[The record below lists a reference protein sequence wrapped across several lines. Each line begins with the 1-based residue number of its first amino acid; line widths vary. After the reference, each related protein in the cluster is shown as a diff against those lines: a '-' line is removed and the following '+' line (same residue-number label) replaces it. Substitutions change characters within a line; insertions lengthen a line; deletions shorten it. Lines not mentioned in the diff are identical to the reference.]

1 MKELPDTISWLPRE
15 DRVNALKNTFLQT
28 CRSIQA
34 RIIAESNIERDF
46 NIDNFDS
53 GPGVEDLCKN
63 QLKILLPTRYEAMS
77 GVISDQTGRTCGE
90 CDIAIVNK
98 QWFPL
103 IKYGATKD
111 SRRIHIPVEA
121 VYSVIEVKQTLTL
134 ASLEEAMKKIVTYKR
149 LKRVRSEY
157 GRIVENHNLEM
168 LENTSKSLNYR
179 FDTIIMINSKD
190 DDRKELVKRF
200 FQINE
205 TLPCCDR
212 VNSLSILDYGYACYI
227 TTNDGVLTPKLYTD
241 HDSDNY
247 DTFFLPTKTDS
258 IYRLWTNIWAHIT
271 LSVLNMGPMGMAYG
285 SDADCIG
292 KIINLNLE

>member
-1 MKELPDTISWLPRE
+1 MRELPDTNNWLPR
-15 DRVNALKNTFLQT
+15 DDKTNALKNTFLQT

-63 QLKILLPTRYEAMS
+63 QIQLLLPTRYEAMS

-90 CDIAIVNK
+90 CDIVIVNK

-103 IKYGATKD
+103 IKYGATKE

-121 VYSVIEVKQTLTL
+121 VYSVVEVKQTLTL
-134 ASLEEAMKKIVTYKR
+134 SSLEEAMKKIVTYKR
-149 LKRVRSEY
+149 LNRIRSEY
-157 GRIVENHNLEM
+157 GRVVENHNLKM

-179 FDTIIMINSKD
+179 YDTIIMINSKED
-190 DDRKELVKRF
+190 DHKELVKRF
-200 FQINE
+200 FLINE

-212 VNSLSILDYGYACYI
+212 VNSLAILDYGYACYVTKKDSI
-227 TTNDGVLTPKLYTD
+227 TAKKLYPE
-241 HDSDNY
+241 HDDAKYNAFFLTTPT
-247 DTFFLPTKTDS
+247 DTFF
-258 IYRLWTNIWAHIT
+258 RLWTDIWSHLT
-271 LSVLNMGPMGMAYG
+271 LSVLNVEAMGMAYG
-285 SDADCIG
+285 SDADCVGTIF
-292 KIINLNLE
+292 NLNSE